1 MVELNV
7 TQAEAEAL
15 IAMPKIRA
23 NEEVWNFPGPGGSVS
38 VPLLSE
44 NRRENF
50 LLDVSR
56 GQINLLKSTY
66 QNRARQVILLARL
79 DINGTPH
86 HNPDGERIDCPHIHL
101 YREGFGD
108 KWAYPLPERQFLHI
122 DDRWETLQDFM
133 NYCNIIHPPHF
144 HQGIQ

>member
-7 TQAEAEAL
+7 TQAEADAL

-23 NEEVWNFPGPGGSVS
+23 NENVWNFPGPGGSVS

-44 NRRENF
+44 NKRENF

-56 GQINLLKSTY
+56 GQINLLKATY
-66 QNRARQVILLARL
+66 QNRARQVVILVRL
-79 DINGTPH
+79 DVNGSPH
-86 HNPDGERIDCPHIHL
+86 YNPDGVRLLCPHLHL

-108 KWAYPLPERQFLHI
+108 KWAFPLPGNQFLSI
-122 DDRWETLQDFM
+122 EDRWETLQDFM
-133 NYCNIIHPPHF
+133 DYCNITHPPHF
-144 HQGIQ
+144 HQGIL

>member
-56 GQINLLKSTY
+56 GQINLLKGTY
-66 QNRARQVILLARL
+66 QNRARQVVILVRL
-79 DINGTPH
+79 DVSGSPH
-86 HNPDGERIDCPHIHL
+86 HNPDGVTIPCPHIHL
-101 YREGFGD
+101 YREGYGD
-108 KWAYPLPERQFLHI
+108 KWASPLPAGAFLKI

-133 NYCNIIHPPHF
+133 DYCNITHPPHF
-144 HQGIQ
+144 HQGIL